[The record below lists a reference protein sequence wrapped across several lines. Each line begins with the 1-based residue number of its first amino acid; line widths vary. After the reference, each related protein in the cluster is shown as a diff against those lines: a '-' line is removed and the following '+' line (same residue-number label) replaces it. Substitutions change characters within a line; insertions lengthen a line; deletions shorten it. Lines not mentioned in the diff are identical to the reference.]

1 MLSHYNDIVF
11 PFGIDSDGNYGYFK
25 AGADTVTPFSSGSMT
40 ILLISE
46 SGWNISPAYVFNN
59 CPYIVEDYFTKVNS
73 NTIRVN
79 QDCTVNVFLK
89 GQSNASLYNDLY
101 SNGVKIVPGDPRQTI
116 ILRSNIQ
123 LTANSTIVCQTASS
137 SSYDNSST
145 FAGFCCIC
153 LA

>member
-1 MLSHYNDIVF
+1 M
-11 PFGIDSDGNYGYFK
+11 
-25 AGADTVTPFSSGSMT
+25 TV
-40 ILLISE
+40 LLISE
-46 SGWNISPAYVFNN
+46 SGWHTSPANVFSD
-59 CPYIVEDYFTKVNS
+59 CPYINEDYFTKINS

-101 SNGVKIVPGDPRQTI
+101 SNGIKIVPGDPHQNI
-116 ILRSNIQ
+116 IMRSNIQ
-123 LTANSTIVCQTASS
+123 FTTNSTVVCQTASA
-137 SSYDNSST
+137 SSYDNAMS